1 MRQMRSRFHST
12 PMMSI
17 DPPKQHFIHCS
28 GGHDLSEKL
37 ACACLRRSNGTS
49 LSFGGLDVV
58 LVPVRR
64 RKAALHMMELRSC
77 GEALT
82 PLGLQQS
89 REIILWTR
97 ATLSTRQKQR
107 K

>member
-37 ACACLRRSNGTS
+37 ACACLRRSDTLLQHQSDQRHCSYPIPTRGQKDDTS
-49 LSFGGLDVV
+49 RLKL
-58 LVPVRR
+58 
-64 RKAALHMMELRSC
+64 AA
-77 GEALT
+77 
-82 PLGLQQS
+82 
-89 REIILWTR
+89 
-97 ATLSTRQKQR
+97 
-107 K
+107 